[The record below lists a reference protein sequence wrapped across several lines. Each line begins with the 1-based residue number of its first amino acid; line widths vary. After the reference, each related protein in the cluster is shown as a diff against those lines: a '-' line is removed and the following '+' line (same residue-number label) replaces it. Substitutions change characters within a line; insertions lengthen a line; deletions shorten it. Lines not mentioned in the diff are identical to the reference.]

1 MKQLRKK
8 KRTMKLG
15 NTAEAYIFLIP
26 FLIGAIVFLIYPL
39 CTTVKLS
46 FGELSGGGNFD
57 LKWREFSDFFGNYTK
72 ALLVDTTFVPALL
85 DEIKNMLIRTPMI
98 MAFSLILAI
107 CISRKI
113 KFQGIFRFAF
123 FLPFLLGTGNV
134 LQQMLNV
141 GVDSQV
147 LSLESVTVIP
157 PYILSYLGDNVV
169 EFVNMFFSN
178 VVLVLWNSGVQI
190 LLFMSGIQSIPLSL
204 YESASVDGATEWEK
218 FWKIT
223 LPMLVPIILLNLVY
237 TITESFTSTTNAMLT
252 YIKQRAFSSNS
263 EFEFASAASL
273 LYMLVVLAFIGVAFM
288 ILGRNGMRDAREA
301 DGAK

>member
-1 MKQLRKK
+1 MKQMKK
-8 KRTMKLG
+8 KRKFKFG
-15 NTAEAYIFLIP
+15 KTAEAYIFLIP
-26 FLIGAIVFLIYPL
+26 FLIGAAIFLLYPL
-39 CTTVKLS
+39 LMTIKLS
-46 FGELSGGGNFD
+46 FGELSGGSNFD
-57 LKWREFSDFFGNYTK
+57 LHWRSFSHFFDNYTK
-72 ALLVDTTFVPALL
+72 ALLVDTTFVPVLL
-85 DEIKNMLIRTPMI
+85 EEVKTMVIRTPLI

-113 KFQGIFRFAF
+113 RLRGFFRFSF

-141 GVDSQV
+141 GVDTQV

-169 EFVNMFFSN
+169 EVVNMFFSN

-190 LLFMSGIQSIPLSL
+190 LLFMSGIQSISPSL

-237 TITESFTSTTNAMLT
+237 TITESFTSTTNAMLI

-263 EFEFASAASL
+263 DFEFASAASL
-273 LYMLVVLAFIGVAFM
+273 LYMLVVLVFIGVAFLL
-288 ILGRNGMRDAREA
+288 LGRSGMRDAREA
-301 DGAK
+301 DVKK